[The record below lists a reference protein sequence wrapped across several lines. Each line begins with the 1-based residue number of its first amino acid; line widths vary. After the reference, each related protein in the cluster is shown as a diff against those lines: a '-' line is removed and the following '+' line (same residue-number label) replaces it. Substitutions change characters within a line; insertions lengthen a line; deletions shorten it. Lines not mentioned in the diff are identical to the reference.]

1 MLDTSLCQ
9 NLQRGDHPMKR
20 FIEIAIAVGLLLLC
34 APLLLIFALA
44 IYLTTSDSVL
54 TTRRHQDEQG
64 KTFDVYYFRTP
75 ANVVGRWLRRFSM
88 DTLPQLINVL
98 RGEMS
103 LIGPPLD
110 R

>member
-1 MLDTSLCQ
+1 
-9 NLQRGDHPMKR
+9 MKR
-20 FIEIAIAVGLLLLC
+20 FVEVVIATGILLVC

-44 IYLTTSDSVL
+44 IRLTTSGPVL
-54 TTRRHQDEQG
+54 RARRQEDGQG
-64 KTFDVYYFRTP
+64 GSFNAYYFQTP
-75 ANVVGRWLRRFSM
+75 PNFIGRWLRRLNL

>member
-1 MLDTSLCQ
+1 
-9 NLQRGDHPMKR
+9 MKR
-20 FIEIAIAVGLLLLC
+20 FVEIVIAAGLLLLC

-44 IYLTTSDSVL
+44 IRLTTPGPVL
-54 TTRRHQDEQG
+54 TTRRHEDAKG
-64 KTFDVYYFRTP
+64 RSFDVYGFQTP
-75 ANVVGRWLRRFSM
+75 ANFVGRWLRRLSM

-110 R
+110 G